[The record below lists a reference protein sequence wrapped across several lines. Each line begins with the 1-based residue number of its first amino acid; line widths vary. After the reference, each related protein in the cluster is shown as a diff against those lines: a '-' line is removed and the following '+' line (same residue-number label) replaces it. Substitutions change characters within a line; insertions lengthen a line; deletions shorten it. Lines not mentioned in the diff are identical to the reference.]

1 MSNLSLILWISVTAQ
16 CIAVL
21 LALRLI
27 PLTGRALAWII
38 LSLALLMMAMRR
50 AISLLYQQGTLQ
62 DNWLRGFTTE
72 SVALLISLLMVTGL
86 IMIRRIFI
94 QQRINDDKIRTL
106 SLAVEQNPGVTIIIN
121 TKGKIEY
128 VNSAYCNLS
137 GQMLQEVIGKDPDI
151 LDPRHIEQD
160 VLDNIWETLATG
172 EIWEGEVRNIYDD
185 DYQRW
190 ENARISP
197 VKNQAHEITHY
208 VILLEDVTEQ
218 REQREQLEYMA
229 LHDGLTDLPNRTL
242 FNDRLH
248 QAIRSARRDN
258 EPLAVMLMDLN
269 NFKEINDSMG
279 HQVGDEI
286 LREIATRLLEIIRGG
301 DTVARMGG
309 DEFLILLPAAKHA
322 KQQQF
327 IKRIRSI
334 LDTPFIVA
342 GRSFEISASIGVA
355 LFPEDGEEPEILLKR
370 ADVAMYAAKNSA
382 ESYKRYDR
390 SLDADNVSRMEL
402 SQSLRTAVEED
413 QFELYYQPIVNYT
426 TGTIDTVEALIRWNH
441 PERGLVTPDSFIPLA
456 EQTYQIGA
464 ITQWVIK
471 KALQQLAS
479 WNSPSAPGISLNI
492 SAHDLLDP
500 GLSKFIQAQLTA
512 FHIKASQ
519 ITIEITE
526 SALMMHTHQTLNNL
540 RKLRAIG
547 VKIYIDD
554 FGTGYSSLQY
564 LKRFPVTGLKI
575 DKAFVM
581 NMTNDDND
589 AIIVRST
596 TDLAHNMG
604 LKVVAEGIENQD
616 VYDVVEILGCDYAQG
631 FLIARPMTADK
642 LTVWLSNWQT
652 QEHRSGVRLRS
663 IKNHT

>member
-1 MSNLSLILWISVTAQ
+1 MSNLSIILWISVAAQ

-38 LSLALLMMAMRR
+38 LSLAFLMMAARR

-62 DNWLRGFTTE
+62 DSWLRGFTTE
-72 SVALLISLLMVTGL
+72 AVALTISLLLVTGL
-86 IMIRRIFI
+86 IMIRRIFV
-94 QQRINDDKIRTL
+94 QQRVNDDKIRTL

-121 TKGKIEY
+121 TSGKIEY
-128 VNSAYCNLS
+128 VNSAYCSLT
-137 GQMLQEVIGKDPDI
+137 GHTLQQVIGTVPDI
-151 LDPRHIEQD
+151 LNSRHIEQH
-160 VLDNIWETLATG
+160 VLDTIWETLTA
-172 EIWEGEVRNIYDD
+172 GEVWVGEVKNLYNDN
-185 DYQRW
+185 YQRW

-197 VKNQAHEITHY
+197 VKNLDSKITHY
-208 VILLEDVTEQ
+208 VILLDDVTEQ
-218 REQREQLEYMA
+218 KEQREELEYMA

-242 FNDRLH
+242 FNDRLR
-248 QAIRSARRDN
+248 QAIKIAKRNR

-286 LREIATRLLEIIRGG
+286 LREIATRLLEIIRDG

-309 DEFLILLPAAKHA
+309 DEFLILLPAAKQA
-322 KQQQF
+322 KQDHF
-327 IKRIRSI
+327 IKRINST

-342 GRSFEISASIGVA
+342 GRSFEIRASIGVS
-355 LFPEDGEEPEILLKR
+355 LFPEDGEDPEILLKR
-370 ADVAMYAAKNSA
+370 ADVAMYAAKRSVQT
-382 ESYKRYDR
+382 YKRYDR
-390 SLDADNVSRMEL
+390 SLDAGSVSRMEL
-402 SQSLRTAVEED
+402 SQSLRTAVEES
-413 QFELYYQPIVNYT
+413 QFVLNYQPVVNYT
-426 TGTIDTVEALIRWNH
+426 TGTIDTVEALIRWDH
-441 PERGLVTPDSFIPLA
+441 PDRGLLPPDSFIPLA

-464 ITQWVIK
+464 ITRWVIK
-471 KALQQLAS
+471 NALLELAS
-479 WNSPSAPGISLNI
+479 WNSDVNTGVSINI

-500 GLSKFIQAQLTA
+500 ELSPFIQSQLRT
-512 FHIKASQ
+512 HNIKASR

-526 SALMMHTHQTLNNL
+526 SALMMHTHQTLKNL
-540 RKLRAIG
+540 LKLRAIG

-604 LKVVAEGIENQD
+604 LTVVAEGIEDQD
-616 VYDVVEILGCDYAQG
+616 VYDIVEILGCDYAQG
-631 FLIARPMTADK
+631 YLIARPMPADQ
-642 LTVWLSNWQT
+642 LVNWLNDWRAH
-652 QEHRSGVRLRS
+652 EHRSGVRLQGV
-663 IKNHT
+663 KK